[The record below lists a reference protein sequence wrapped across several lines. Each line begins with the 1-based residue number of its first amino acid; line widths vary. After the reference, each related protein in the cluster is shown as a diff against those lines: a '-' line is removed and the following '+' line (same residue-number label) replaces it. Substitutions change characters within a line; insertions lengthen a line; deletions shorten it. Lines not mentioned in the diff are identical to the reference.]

1 MDATPSTRNPLF
13 ATKPIGGGH
22 VDEFKRT
29 LGPVSLVAL
38 GIGAIIGAGIFSLTG
53 IAAAD
58 NAGPAVVLSF
68 MIAALGC
75 AFAGLC
81 YSELSGMIPAAGSAY
96 SYAYAS
102 LGELVAWIIG
112 WALTLEYAVGAATV
126 SVSWSAYVTS
136 FLASLGIVLPHAL
149 TASPFDLDAASHPD
163 PGFVNLPAM
172 LIIVA
177 VSLLLIRGISESA
190 KVNGAIVAVKL
201 AVVLA
206 VIGFGAFYVKPANWH
221 PFIPPNT
228 GEFGHFGLSGVFR
241 GAATVF
247 FAYIGF
253 DAVSTAAQETKNPE
267 RDMPI
272 GIMGS
277 LGICTVLYI
286 LVCLVVTGLLS
297 YTKLHTAAPVALA
310 ISQTPLPWLKVAV
323 SVGAI
328 AGLTSVILV
337 MLLGQSRVFYAMAH
351 DGLLP
356 PVFAAVHKRFRTPW
370 LSNLLFMAF
379 AGIAG
384 GFLPISSLGHM
395 TSFGT
400 LLAFVIV
407 CVGVLVLRRADPL
420 RRRAFRTPLVPY
432 VPVAGIVVCV
442 ALMLSLPLQ
451 TWVLAMVWLVIGLGI
466 FFAYSRNHSRL
477 TGPAVAVKAARVA

>member
-1 MDATPSTRNPLF
+1 MSATLRNPLF
-13 ATKPIGGGH
+13 ATKPIGGH
-22 VDEFKRT
+22 AEAHHEFKRT

-68 MIAALGC
+68 LIAALGC

-136 FLASLGIVLPHAL
+136 FLGTLGVALPHAL
-149 TASPFDLDAASHPD
+149 TASPFDTDPLGHAD
-163 PGFVNLPAM
+163 PGIVNLPAVI
-172 LIIVA
+172 IIVL

-190 KVNGAIVAVKL
+190 KVNAAIVAVKL
-201 AVVLA
+201 AVVAA
-206 VIGFGAFYVKPANWH
+206 VICFGAFYVKPANWH

-228 GEFGHFGLSGVFR
+228 GNFGQFGISGVFR

-277 LGICTVLYI
+277 LGICTVLYVLI
-286 LVCLVVTGLLS
+286 CLVITGLLN
-297 YTKLHTAAPVALA
+297 YTKLHNAAPVAAA
-310 ISQTPLPWLKVAV
+310 ISQTPFTFLKVAV
-323 SVGAI
+323 TVGAI
-328 AGLTSVILV
+328 AGLTSVVLV
-337 MLLGQSRVFYAMAH
+337 MLLGQSRVFYSMAR

-356 PVFAAVHKRFRTPW
+356 PVFAAVHPTFRTPW
-370 LSNLLFMAF
+370 LSNLLFMVF
-379 AGIAG
+379 AGVAG

-407 CVGVLVLRRADPL
+407 CVGVMVLRRTDPN
-420 RRRAFRTPLVPY
+420 RPRAFHTPWVPF
-432 VPVAGIVVCV
+432 VPIAGIVVCG
-442 ALMLSLPLQ
+442 ALMASLPLQ
-451 TWVLAMVWLVIGLGI
+451 TWALAMVWLVIGLGV
-466 FFAYSRNHSRL
+466 FFTYSRHHSRL
-477 TGPAVAVKAARVA
+477 TRRV

>member
-1 MDATPSTRNPLF
+1 MSLTLGNPLF
-13 ATKPIGGGH
+13 TRKPIAARDIAEADGTH
-22 VDEFKRT
+22 SFKRT
-29 LGPVSLVAL
+29 LGPLSLVAL

-68 MIAALGC
+68 LIAATGC

-96 SYAYAS
+96 TYAYAS

-126 SVSWSAYVTS
+126 SVSWSAYVVQFLGS
-136 FLASLGIVLPHAL
+136 FGINLPHAL
-149 TASPFDLDAASHPD
+149 TASPFDTDAMGHAA
-163 PGFVNLPAM
+163 PGLVNLPAA
-172 LIIVA
+172 LVIIC
-177 VSLLLIRGISESA
+177 VSLVLIRGISESA
-190 KVNGAIVAVKL
+190 KANGVIVAIKL

-206 VIGFGAFYVKPANWH
+206 VIGFGAFYVKTANWH
-221 PFIPPNT
+221 PFIPPNA
-228 GEFGHFGLSGVFR
+228 GEWGHFGISGVLR
-241 GAATVF
+241 GAGTVF

-272 GIMGS
+272 GILGS
-277 LGICTVLYI
+277 LAICTVLYV
-286 LVCLVVTGLLS
+286 LVCLVVTGLIS
-297 YTKLHTAAPVALA
+297 YTQLHTAAPVSLA
-310 ISQTPLPWLKVAV
+310 ISQTGLPFLQVAV
-323 SVGAI
+323 SIGAI

-337 MLLGQSRVFYAMAH
+337 MLLGQSRVFYSMSR

-356 PVFAAVHKRFRTPW
+356 PVFAAVHPRFRTPY
-370 LSNLLFMAF
+370 LSNLLFMVF
-379 AGIAG
+379 AGVAG
-384 GFLPISSLGHM
+384 GFLPISQLGHM
-395 TSFGT
+395 TSMGT

-407 CVGVLVLRRADPL
+407 CVGVLVLRRTDPN
-420 RRRAFRTPLVPY
+420 RRRAFRTPYVPY
-432 VPVAGIVVCV
+432 VPAAGIVVCG

-451 TWVLAMVWLVIGLGI
+451 TWVLALVWLAIGLGVY
-466 FFAYSRNHSRL
+466 FSYSRFHSHLR
-477 TGPAVAVKAARVA
+477 GARR

>member
-1 MDATPSTRNPLF
+1 MSTTVSNPLF
-13 ATKPIGGGH
+13 ACKPIGSLH
-22 VDEFKRT
+22 DADEQGFKRT
-29 LGPVSLVAL
+29 LGPLSLVAL

-58 NAGPAVVLSF
+58 NAGPAVVISF

-75 AFAGLC
+75 GFAGLC

-126 SVSWSAYVTS
+126 SVSWSAYVTK
-136 FLASLGIVLPHAL
+136 FLGEFGVALPHAL
-149 TASPFDLDAASHPD
+149 TASPFDTDAMGHAS
-163 PGFVNLPAM
+163 PGVVNLPAVI
-172 LIIVA
+172 IIVL
-177 VSLLLIRGISESA
+177 VSLVLIRGISESA
-190 KVNGAIVAVKL
+190 KANAVIVAVKL
-201 AVVLA
+201 AVVAA
-206 VIGFGAFYVKPANWH
+206 VIGFGALYVKPENWH
-221 PFIPPNT
+221 PFIPPNDGT
-228 GEFGHFGLSGVFR
+228 FGHFGWSGVFR

-272 GIMGS
+272 GMLGS
-277 LGICTVLYI
+277 LAICTVLYV

-297 YTKLHTAAPVALA
+297 YTKLHDAAPVSLA
-310 ISQTPLPWLKVAV
+310 ISQTPLPWLRVAV
-323 SVGAI
+323 TIGAI

-337 MLLGQSRVFYAMAH
+337 MLLGQSRVFYSMAC

-356 PVFAAVHKRFRTPW
+356 KVFSAVHPRFRTPW
-370 LSNLLFMAF
+370 LSNILFMAF
-379 AGIAG
+379 AGVAG
-384 GFLPISSLGHM
+384 GFLPISQLGHM

-407 CVGVLVLRRADPL
+407 CVGVLVLRRTDPS
-420 RRRAFRTPLVPY
+420 RRRAFKTPYVPY
-432 VPVAGIVVCV
+432 VPAAGILVCG

-451 TWVLAMVWLVIGLGI
+451 TWILAMVWLVIGLGV
-466 FFAYSRNHSRL
+466 FFAYSRRHSRL
-477 TGPAVAVKAARVA
+477 TARAA

>member
-1 MDATPSTRNPLF
+1 MSATTANPLF
-13 ATKPIGGGH
+13 AKKPIEALGAVGQH
-22 VDEFKRT
+22 EFKRT
-29 LGPVSLVAL
+29 LGPLSLVAL

-58 NAGPAVVLSF
+58 NAGPAVVISF
-68 MIAALGC
+68 LIAALGC
-75 AFAGLC
+75 GLAGLC

-126 SVSWSAYVTS
+126 SVSWSAYVNS
-136 FLASLGIVLPHAL
+136 FLGSLGLALPHAL
-149 TASPFDLDAASHPD
+149 TASPFDQDAMGHPS
-163 PGFVNLPAM
+163 PGIVNLPAM
-172 LIIVA
+172 IIIVL
-177 VSLLLIRGISESA
+177 VSIVLIRGISESA
-190 KVNGAIVAVKL
+190 KVNGAIVALKL
-201 AVVLA
+201 AVVAA
-206 VIGFGAFYVKPANWH
+206 VIGFGAFYVKPENWH
-221 PFIPPNT
+221 PFIPPNNGT
-228 GEFGHFGLSGVFR
+228 FGHFGISGVFR

-272 GIMGS
+272 GILGS
-277 LGICTVLYI
+277 LAICTVLYV
-286 LVCLVVTGLLS
+286 LVCLVVTGLVS
-297 YTKLHTAAPVALA
+297 YTRLHDAAPVALA
-310 ISQTPLPWLKVAV
+310 ISQTPFLWLHVAV
-323 SVGAI
+323 TIGAI

-337 MLLGQSRVFYAMAH
+337 MLLGQSRVFYSMSR

-356 PVFAAVHKRFRTPW
+356 KVFGRVHPTFRTPW
-370 LSNLLFMAF
+370 LSNLLFMVF
-379 AGIAG
+379 AGVAG
-384 GFLPISSLGHM
+384 GLTPISLLGHM

-407 CVGVLVLRRADPL
+407 CVGVLVLRRSDPT
-420 RRRAFRTPLVPY
+420 RRRAFRTPYSPY
-432 VPVAGIVVCV
+432 VPIAGIVVCG

-451 TWVLAMVWLVIGLGI
+451 TWGLAFGWLLIGLVIYFL
-466 FFAYSRNHSRL
+466 YSRVHSRL
-477 TGPAVAVKAARVA
+477 ARG

>member
-1 MDATPSTRNPLF
+1 MSTTLSNPLF
-13 ATKPIGGGH
+13 SCKPIAALDSGSGEH
-22 VDEFKRT
+22 SFKRT
-29 LGPVSLVAL
+29 LGPLSLVAL

-68 MIAALGC
+68 LIAALGC
-75 AFAGLC
+75 GFAGLC

-102 LGELVAWIIG
+102 LGELTAWIIG

-126 SVSWSAYVTS
+126 SVSWSSYVNK
-136 FLASLGIVLPHAL
+136 FLADVGLALPHAL
-149 TASPFDLDAASHPD
+149 VASPFDTDSMGNPS
-163 PGFVNLPAM
+163 PGMVNLPAAI
-172 LIIVA
+172 IIVL

-190 KVNGAIVAVKL
+190 KVNGAIVALKL
-201 AVVLA
+201 AVVAA
-206 VIGFGAFYVKPANWH
+206 VIGFGAFYVKPSNWY

-228 GEFGHFGLSGVFR
+228 GEFGHFGISGVFR

-272 GIMGS
+272 GILGS
-277 LGICTVLYI
+277 LAICTVLYV

-297 YTKLHTAAPVALA
+297 YTKLHDAAPVALA
-310 ISQTPLPWLKVAV
+310 IGQTHLAWLKIAV
-323 SVGAI
+323 TIGAI

-337 MLLGQSRVFYAMAH
+337 MLLGQSRVFYSMSC

-356 PVFAAVHKRFRTPW
+356 KVFSAVHPRFRTPW
-370 LSNLLFMAF
+370 LSNLLFMVF
-379 AGIAG
+379 AGVAG
-384 GFLPISSLGHM
+384 GFLPISQLGHM

-407 CVGVLVLRRADPL
+407 CIGVLVLRRTDPS
-420 RRRAFRTPLVPY
+420 RRRAFKTPYVPY
-432 VPVAGIVVCV
+432 VPIAGIVVCV

-451 TWVLAMVWLVIGLGI
+451 TWILAMVWLVIGLAV
-466 FFAYSRNHSRL
+466 FFGYSRRHSRL
-477 TGPAVAVKAARVA
+477 TAAG

>member
-1 MDATPSTRNPLF
+1 MDAMPSTRNPLF

-29 LGPVSLVAL
+29 LGPVSLIAL

-102 LGELVAWIIG
+102 LGEMVAWIIG

-136 FLASLGIVLPHAL
+136 FLASLGIALPHAL

-163 PGFVNLPAM
+163 PGIVNLPAV

-201 AVVLA
+201 AVVVA

-277 LGICTVLYI
+277 LAICTVLYI

-356 PVFAAVHKRFRTPW
+356 PVFAAVHPRFRTPW
-370 LSNLLFMAF
+370 LSNLLFMVF
-379 AGIAG
+379 AGVAG

-407 CVGVLVLRRADPL
+407 CVGVLMLRRADPT

-451 TWVLAMVWLVIGLGI
+451 TWILAMVWLVIGLGI
-466 FFAYSRNHSRL
+466 FFAYSRRHSRL
-477 TGPAVAVKAARVA
+477 TGRAVPLKAARVA

>member
-1 MDATPSTRNPLF
+1 MSLTLGNPLF
-13 ATKPIGGGH
+13 ARKPIEALSAEQGGEH
-22 VDEFKRT
+22 AFKRT
-29 LGPVSLVAL
+29 LGPISLIAL

-68 MIAALGC
+68 LLAALGC
-75 AFAGLC
+75 GLAGLC

-126 SVSWSAYVTS
+126 SVSWSAYVVS
-136 FLASLGIVLPHAL
+136 FLGKFGLALPHAL
-149 TASPFDLDAASHPD
+149 TASPFDTDAMGHPA
-163 PGFVNLPAM
+163 PGLVNLPAM
-172 LIIVA
+172 LIVVC

-190 KVNGAIVAVKL
+190 KANGVIVAVKL
-201 AVVLA
+201 AVVAA
-206 VIGFGAFYVKPANWH
+206 VIGFGAFYVKPENWH
-221 PFIPPNT
+221 PFIPPNA
-228 GEFGHFGLSGVFR
+228 GEFGHFGISGILR
-241 GAATVF
+241 GAGTVF

-277 LGICTVLYI
+277 LAICTVLYV
-286 LVCLVVTGLLS
+286 LVCLVLTGLMS
-297 YTKLHTAAPVALA
+297 YTKLHVAAPVSVA
-310 ISQTPLPWLKVAV
+310 IGQTPLPFLKVAV
-323 SVGAI
+323 DIGAI

-337 MLLGQSRVFYAMAH
+337 MLLGQSRVFYSMSC

-356 PVFAAVHKRFRTPW
+356 RIFSSVHPKFRTPW
-370 LSNLLFMAF
+370 LSNLLFMVF
-379 AGIAG
+379 TGVAG
-384 GFLPISSLGHM
+384 GFLPISALGHM

-407 CVGVLVLRRADPL
+407 CIGVLVLRRTDPT
-420 RRRAFRTPLVPY
+420 RRRAFRTPY
-432 VPVAGIVVCV
+432 VPWVPAGGIVVCG
-442 ALMLSLPLQ
+442 ALMASLPGQ
-451 TWVLAMVWLVIGLGI
+451 IWVLAFVWLLIGLAV
-466 FFAYSRNHSRL
+466 FFSYSRFHSRL
-477 TGPAVAVKAARVA
+477 RGYR

>member
-1 MDATPSTRNPLF
+1 MSATTANPLF
-13 ATKPIGGGH
+13 ACKPIQAIGAATTGQP
-22 VDEFKRT
+22 EFKRT
-29 LGPVSLVAL
+29 LGPLSLVAL

-68 MIAALGC
+68 LIAALGC

-136 FLASLGIVLPHAL
+136 FLGSFGLALPHAL
-149 TASPFDLDAASHPD
+149 TASPFDSDAMGHPS
-163 PGFVNLPAM
+163 PGIVNLPAM
-172 LIIVA
+172 LIIVL

-190 KVNGAIVAVKL
+190 KVNGAIVALKL
-201 AVVLA
+201 AVVCA

-228 GEFGHFGLSGVFR
+228 GEFGHFGISGVFR

-272 GIMGS
+272 GILGS
-277 LGICTVLYI
+277 LAICTVLYV

-310 ISQTPLPWLKVAV
+310 ISETHLPFLRVAV
-323 SVGAI
+323 TVGAI

-337 MLLGQSRVFYAMAH
+337 MLLGQSRVFYSMAC

-356 PVFAAVHKRFRTPW
+356 RVFANVHPRFRTPW
-370 LSNLLFMAF
+370 LSNLLFMVF
-379 AGIAG
+379 AGVAG

-407 CVGVLVLRRADPL
+407 CVGVLVLRRTDPA
-420 RRRAFRTPLVPY
+420 RRRAFRTPYSPY
-432 VPVAGIVVCV
+432 VPIAGIVVCG

-451 TWVLAMVWLVIGLGI
+451 IWIMAMVWLVLGLGI
-466 FFAYSRNHSRL
+466 YFSYSRSHSRL
-477 TGPAVAVKAARVA
+477 AHG

>member
-1 MDATPSTRNPLF
+1 MSLTLENPLF
-13 ATKPIGGGH
+13 TRKPILAIDDGEGTH
-22 VDEFKRT
+22 SFKRT
-29 LGPVSLVAL
+29 LGPLSLVAL

-68 MIAALGC
+68 LVAALGC

-81 YSELSGMIPAAGSAY
+81 YT
-96 SYAYAS
+96 YAYAS

-136 FLASLGIVLPHAL
+136 FLGSFGLALPHAL
-149 TASPFDLDAASHPD
+149 TASPFDTDALGHPS
-163 PGFVNLPAM
+163 PGLVNLPAV
-172 LIIVA
+172 LVIVCI
-177 VSLLLIRGISESA
+177 SLVLIRGISESA
-190 KVNGAIVAVKL
+190 KVNAVIVAIKL
-201 AVVLA
+201 AVVAA
-206 VIGFGAFYVKPANWH
+206 VIGFGAFYVKPENWH

-228 GEFGHFGLSGVFR
+228 GEWGHFGISGVLR
-241 GAATVF
+241 GAGTVF

-272 GIMGS
+272 GILGS
-277 LGICTVLYI
+277 LAICTVLYV
-286 LVCLVVTGLLS
+286 LVCLVVTGLIS
-297 YTKLHTAAPVALA
+297 YTRLHDAAPVSLA
-310 ISQTPLPWLKVAV
+310 ISQTPLPFLKVAV
-323 SVGAI
+323 SIGAI

-337 MLLGQSRVFYAMAH
+337 MLLGQSRVFYSMAK

-356 PVFAAVHKRFRTPW
+356 PVFSAVHPRFRTPW
-370 LSNLLFMAF
+370 LSNLLFMVF
-379 AGIAG
+379 AGVAG
-384 GFLPISSLGHM
+384 GLSPISLLGHM
-395 TSFGT
+395 TSMGT

-407 CVGVLVLRRADPL
+407 CIGVLVLRRVDPG
-420 RRRAFRTPLVPY
+420 RRRAFRTPYVPY
-432 VPVAGIVVCV
+432 VPIAGVVVCG

-451 TWVLAMVWLVIGLGI
+451 TWALALVWLAIGLVVY
-466 FFAYSRNHSRL
+466 FTYSRNHSHLR
-477 TGPAVAVKAARVA
+477 GFR

>member
-1 MDATPSTRNPLF
+1 MSTTLSNPLF
-13 ATKPIGGGH
+13 SCKPIAALDSVSGEH
-22 VDEFKRT
+22 SFKRT
-29 LGPVSLVAL
+29 LGPLSLVAL

-68 MIAALGC
+68 LIAALGC
-75 AFAGLC
+75 GFAGLC

-102 LGELVAWIIG
+102 LGELTAWIIG

-126 SVSWSAYVTS
+126 SVSWSSYVNK
-136 FLASLGIVLPHAL
+136 FLSDVGLALPHAL
-149 TASPFDLDAASHPD
+149 VASPFDSDAMGHPD
-163 PGFVNLPAM
+163 PGIVNLPAVI
-172 LIIVA
+172 IIVL

-190 KVNGAIVAVKL
+190 KVNGAIVVLKL
-201 AVVLA
+201 AVVAA
-206 VIGFGAFYVKPANWH
+206 VIGFGAFYVKPSNWH
-221 PFIPPNT
+221 PFIPPNA
-228 GEFGHFGLSGVFR
+228 GEFGHFGISGVFR

-272 GIMGS
+272 GILGS
-277 LGICTVLYI
+277 LAICTVLYV
-286 LVCLVVTGLLS
+286 LVSLVVTGLLS
-297 YTKLHTAAPVALA
+297 YTKLHDAAPVALA
-310 ISQTPLPWLKVAV
+310 IGQTNLPWLKVAV
-323 SVGAI
+323 TIGAI

-337 MLLGQSRVFYAMAH
+337 MLLGQSRVFYSMAC

-356 PVFAAVHKRFRTPW
+356 KVFSAVHPRFRTPW
-370 LSNLLFMAF
+370 LSNLLFMVF
-379 AGIAG
+379 AGVAG
-384 GFLPISSLGHM
+384 GFLPISQLGHM

-407 CVGVLVLRRADPL
+407 CIGVLVLRRTDPS
-420 RRRAFRTPLVPY
+420 RRRAFKTPYVPY
-432 VPVAGIVVCV
+432 VPIAGIVVCV

-451 TWVLAMVWLVIGLGI
+451 TWILAMVWLLIGLGV
-466 FFAYSRNHSRL
+466 FFGYSRRHSRL
-477 TGPAVAVKAARVA
+477 TAAG

>member
-1 MDATPSTRNPLF
+1 MSTGSAAHGN
-13 ATKPIGGGH
+13 
-22 VDEFKRT
+22 EFHRT
-29 LGPVSLVAL
+29 LGPTALVAL

-58 NAGPAVVLSF
+58 NAGPAVTLSF
-68 MIAALGC
+68 LIAAVGC
-75 AFAGLC
+75 GLAGLC
-81 YSELSGMIPAAGSAY
+81 YSELAGMIPAAGSAY

-136 FLASLGIVLPHAL
+136 FLGNLGLALPHAL
-149 TASPFDLDAASHPD
+149 TASPFDTNGAGVPD
-163 PGFVNLPAM
+163 PGIVNLPAA
-172 LIIVA
+172 LIIVLI
-177 VSLLLIRGISESA
+177 SLLLIRGISESA
-190 KVNGAIVAVKL
+190 KVNNVIVALKL
-201 AVVLA
+201 AVVAA
-206 VIGFGAFYVKPANWH
+206 VIIFGAFYVKPANWH

-228 GEFGHFGLSGVFR
+228 GTFGHFGISGVLR
-241 GAATVF
+241 GASTVF

-267 RDMPI
+267 RDIPI
-272 GIMGS
+272 GMLGS
-277 LGICTVLYI
+277 LAICTVLYV
-286 LVCLVVTGLLS
+286 LVCLVLTGLMN
-297 YTKLHTAAPVALA
+297 YTKLHNAAPVAVA
-310 ISQTPLPWLKVAV
+310 ISQTPWPFLKIVV
-323 SVGAI
+323 NLGAI

-337 MLLGQSRVFYAMAH
+337 MLLGQSRVFYAMAR

-356 PVFAAVHKRFRTPW
+356 PVFAAVHRRFRTPW

-384 GFLPISSLGHM
+384 GFLPISSLGHL

-407 CVGVLVLRRADPL
+407 CVGVLVLRRTDPDH
-420 RRRAFRTPLVPY
+420 RRTFRTPYAPY
-432 VPVAGIVVCV
+432 VPIAGVVVCTLLMYTLPMETKLL
-442 ALMLSLPLQ
+442 ALG
-451 TWVLAMVWLVIGLGI
+451 WLIIGLCI
-466 FFAYSRNHSRL
+466 FFAYSRRHSRL
-477 TGPAVAVKAARVA
+477 TGSLAAAKLAE

>member
-1 MDATPSTRNPLF
+1 MDTMSPPPTRNPLF
-13 ATKPIGGGH
+13 VTKPIGSGH
-22 VDEFKRT
+22 ADEFKRT

-58 NAGPAVVLSF
+58 NAGPAVVISF

-136 FLASLGIVLPHAL
+136 FLSSFGVALPHAL
-149 TASPFDLDAASHPD
+149 TASPFDLDATGHPS
-163 PGFVNLPAM
+163 PGIVNLPAVI
-172 LIIVA
+172 IIVL

-201 AVVLA
+201 AVVAA
-206 VIGFGAFYVKPANWH
+206 VIGFGAFYVKPENWH

-228 GEFGHFGLSGVFR
+228 GTFGQFGISGVFR

-297 YTKLHTAAPVALA
+297 YTKLHDAAPVSLA
-310 ISQTPLPWLKVAV
+310 ISQTPLPWLKIAV

-337 MLLGQSRVFYAMAH
+337 MLLGQSRVFYSMAN

-356 PVFAAVHKRFRTPW
+356 PVFAAVHPRFRTPW

-384 GFLPISSLGHM
+384 GLLPISSLGHM

-407 CVGVLVLRRADPL
+407 CIGVMVLRRTDPT
-420 RRRAFRTPLVPY
+420 RRRAFRTPLVPA
-432 VPVAGIVVCV
+432 VPIAGILVCG

-451 TWVLAMVWLVIGLGI
+451 TWILAMVWLVIGLAI

-477 TGPAVAVKAARVA
+477 TGLASGRLA

>member
-1 MDATPSTRNPLF
+1 MSLTLNRNPLL
-13 ATKPIGGGH
+13 AKKPIGTLEDGEHG
-22 VDEFKRT
+22 FKRT
-29 LGPVSLVAL
+29 LGPVSLVCL

-68 MIAALGC
+68 LLAALGC
-75 AFAGLC
+75 GLAGLC

-102 LGELVAWIIG
+102 LGEVVAWVIG

-126 SVSWSAYVTS
+126 SVSWSGYVVS
-136 FLASLGIVLPHAL
+136 FLGKFGLALPHAL
-149 TASPFDLDAASHPD
+149 TASPFDRDGTGHPA
-163 PGFVNLPAM
+163 PGLVNLPAM
-172 LIIVA
+172 FIVVC

-190 KVNGAIVAVKL
+190 KVNSAIVAVKL
-201 AVVLA
+201 AVVA
-206 VIGFGAFYVKPANWH
+206 AFIGFGAFYVHPANWH
-221 PFIPPNT
+221 PFVPPNT
-228 GEFGHFGLSGVFR
+228 GEFGHFGISGIFR

-272 GIMGS
+272 GILGS
-277 LGICTVLYI
+277 LAICTVLYVF
-286 LVCLVVTGLLS
+286 VCLVLTGLLS
-297 YTKLHTAAPVALA
+297 YTKLHVSAPVSIA
-310 ISQTPLPWLKVAV
+310 IGQTPLPILKVAV
-323 SVGAI
+323 DLGAI

-337 MLLGQSRVFYAMAH
+337 MLLGQSRVFYSMSQ

-356 PVFAAVHKRFRTPW
+356 GVFSSIHPKFRTPY
-370 LSNLLFMAF
+370 LSNLLFMVF
-379 AGIAG
+379 AGLAG
-384 GFLPISSLGHM
+384 GFTPISELGHL

-407 CVGVLVLRRADPL
+407 CLGVLVLRRSDPT
-420 RRRAFRTPLVPY
+420 RRRAFRTPFVPF
-432 VPVAGIVVCV
+432 VPVAGIVVCG
-442 ALMLSLPLQ
+442 ALMASLPLM
-451 TWVLAMVWLVIGLGI
+451 TWVFSFVWLLIGLCV
-466 FFAYSRNHSRL
+466 FFLYSQRHSHLRG
-477 TGPAVAVKAARVA
+477 TQ

>member
-1 MDATPSTRNPLF
+1 MSTTVTNPLF
-13 ATKPIGGGH
+13 ACKPIGGLHDADGSGH
-22 VDEFKRT
+22 EFKRT
-29 LGPVSLVAL
+29 LGPLSLVAL

-58 NAGPAVVLSF
+58 NAGPAVVISF

-75 AFAGLC
+75 GFAGLC

-126 SVSWSAYVTS
+126 SVSWSAYLVK
-136 FLASLGIVLPHAL
+136 FLGSMGLALPHAL
-149 TASPFDLDAASHPD
+149 TASPFDTDAMGHAD
-163 PGFVNLPAM
+163 PGIVNLPAAV
-172 LIIVA
+172 IIVL
-177 VSLLLIRGISESA
+177 VSIVLIRGISESA
-190 KVNGAIVAVKL
+190 KVNAAIVALKL
-201 AVVLA
+201 AIVAA
-206 VIGFGAFYVKPANWH
+206 VIVFGAFYVKPANWH
-221 PFIPPNT
+221 PFIPPNS
-228 GEFGHFGLSGVFR
+228 GEFGHFGWSGVFR

-272 GIMGS
+272 GILGS
-277 LGICTVLYI
+277 LAICTVLYV
-286 LVCLVVTGLLS
+286 LVCLVVTGLIS
-297 YTKLHTAAPVALA
+297 YTKLHDAAPVSLA
-310 ISQTPLPWLKVAV
+310 ISQTHLPFLNVAV
-323 SVGAI
+323 TIGAI

-337 MLLGQSRVFYAMAH
+337 MLLGQSRVFYSMAC

-356 PVFAAVHKRFRTPW
+356 KVFADVHPRFRTPW
-370 LSNLLFMAF
+370 LSNILFMVF
-379 AGIAG
+379 AGVAG

-400 LLAFVIV
+400 LLAFIIV
-407 CVGVLVLRRADPL
+407 CVGVLILRRSDPG
-420 RRRAFRTPLVPY
+420 RRRAFRTPWVPY
-432 VPVAGIVVCV
+432 VPIAGILVCG

-451 TWVLAMVWLVIGLGI
+451 TWLLAIGWLLLGLVV
-466 FFAYSRNHSRL
+466 FFTYSRKHSRL
-477 TGPAVAVKAARVA
+477 TRSHA

>member
-1 MDATPSTRNPLF
+1 MSATTANPLF
-13 ATKPIGGGH
+13 ACKPIQALDAAGAGQP
-22 VDEFKRT
+22 EFKRT

-68 MIAALGC
+68 LIAAVGC

-126 SVSWSAYVTS
+126 SVSWSAYVNS
-136 FLASLGIVLPHAL
+136 FLGSVGLELPHAL
-149 TASPFDLDAASHPD
+149 IASPFDSDSMGHPS
-163 PGFVNLPAM
+163 PGIVNLPAM
-172 LIIVA
+172 LIIVL

-190 KVNGAIVAVKL
+190 KVNSAIVALKL
-201 AVVLA
+201 AVVCA

-228 GEFGHFGLSGVFR
+228 GTFGHFGISGVFR

-277 LGICTVLYI
+277 LAICTVLYV

-297 YTKLHTAAPVALA
+297 YTKLHTAAPVSLA
-310 ISQTPLPWLKVAV
+310 ISQTPLPFLRVAV
-323 SVGAI
+323 TIGAI

-337 MLLGQSRVFYAMAH
+337 MLLGQSRVFYSMAR

-356 PVFAAVHKRFRTPW
+356 RVFAAVHPTFRTPW
-370 LSNLLFMAF
+370 LSNLLFMVF

-407 CVGVLVLRRADPL
+407 CVGVLVLRRTDPT
-420 RRRAFRTPLVPY
+420 RRRAFRTPYSPY
-432 VPVAGIVVCV
+432 VPIAGIVVCG
-442 ALMLSLPLQ
+442 ALMASLPLQ
-451 TWVLAMVWLVIGLGI
+451 IWIMAGVWLVIGLGI
-466 FFAYSRNHSRL
+466 YFTYSRAHSRL
-477 TGPAVAVKAARVA
+477 AHG

>member
-1 MDATPSTRNPLF
+1 MSTSVGNPLF
-13 ATKPIGGGH
+13 ATKPMGKLGDDASGTH
-22 VDEFKRT
+22 EFKRT

-68 MIAALGC
+68 LIAALGC
-75 AFAGLC
+75 GFAGLC

-112 WALTLEYAVGAATV
+112 WALVLEYAVGAATV
-126 SVSWSAYVTS
+126 SVSWSGYITS
-136 FLASLGIVLPHAL
+136 FLSSFGLALPHAL
-149 TASPFDLDAASHPD
+149 TASPFDADALNHST
-163 PGFVNLPAM
+163 PGIVNLPAM
-172 LIIVA
+172 MIIVL

-190 KVNGAIVAVKL
+190 KVNATIVAVKV

-206 VIGFGAFYVKPANWH
+206 VIVFGAFYVNPANWH

-228 GEFGHFGLSGVFR
+228 GTFGEFGMSGVFR

-272 GIMGS
+272 GILGS
-277 LGICTVLYI
+277 LAICTVLYV
-286 LVCLVVTGLLS
+286 LVCLVLTGLVS
-297 YTKLHTAAPVALA
+297 YTKLHTAAPMALA
-310 ISQTPLPWLKVAV
+310 ISQTPLPWLQVAV

-337 MLLGQSRVFYAMAH
+337 MLLGQSRVFYSMAR

-356 PVFAAVHKRFRTPW
+356 RVFANVHPKFRTPW
-370 LSNLLFMAF
+370 LSNVLFMVF
-379 AGIAG
+379 AALAG
-384 GFLPISSLGHM
+384 GFTPISKLGHI

-407 CVGVLVLRRADPL
+407 CVGVLVLRRTNPNHP
-420 RRRAFRTPLVPY
+420 RAFRTPYAPFT
-432 VPVAGIVVCV
+432 PIAGILICGT
-442 ALMLSLPLQ
+442 LMLSLPLQ
-451 TWVLAMVWLVIGLGI
+451 TWVLGIGWLLAGLVIY
-466 FFAYSRNHSRL
+466 FTYSRFHSKLR
-477 TGPAVAVKAARVA
+477 AA

>member
-1 MDATPSTRNPLF
+1 MVISFL
-13 ATKPIGGGH
+13 
-22 VDEFKRT
+22 
-29 LGPVSLVAL
+29 
-38 GIGAIIGAGIFSLTG
+38 
-53 IAAAD
+53 IAA
-58 NAGPAVVLSF
+58 F
-68 MIAALGC
+68 GC
-75 AFAGLC
+75 ALAGLC

-126 SVSWSAYVTS
+126 SVSWSSYLTS
-136 FLASLGIVLPHAL
+136 FLASFGVALPHAL
-149 TASPFDLDAASHPD
+149 TASPFDLDAMGHPD
-163 PGFVNLPAM
+163 PGIINLPAVVV
-172 LIIVA
+172 IVC

-190 KVNGAIVAVKL
+190 KVNGVIVALKL
-201 AVVLA
+201 AVVVA

-228 GEFGHFGLSGVFR
+228 GTFGHFGISGILQ
-241 GAATVF
+241 GASTVF

-277 LGICTVLYI
+277 LAICTVLYV

-297 YTKLHTAAPVALA
+297 YTKLHTAAPVSLA
-310 ISQTPLPWLKVAV
+310 IGQTPLPFLKVAV
-323 SVGAI
+323 SLGAI

-337 MLLGQSRVFYAMAH
+337 MLLGQSRVFYAMSK

-356 PVFAAVHKRFRTPW
+356 SVFASVHPTFRTPW
-370 LSNLLFMAF
+370 ISNLLFMAC
-379 AGIAG
+379 AGVAG
-384 GFLPISSLGHM
+384 GLLPISLLGHI

-407 CVGVLVLRRADPL
+407 CVGVLVLRRTDPD
-420 RRRAFRTPLVPY
+420 RRRAFRTPWVPV
-432 VPVAGIVVCV
+432 VPVAGVIVCGG
-442 ALMLSLPLQ
+442 LMYSLPTNTLL
-451 TWVLAMVWLVIGLGI
+451 LALGWLVIGLVV

-477 TGPAVAVKAARVA
+477 TGRRV

>member
-1 MDATPSTRNPLF
+1 MSLTLGNPLF
-13 ATKPIGGGH
+13 ARKPIGVMGA
-22 VDEFKRT
+22 DEPGEHGFKRT
-29 LGPVSLVAL
+29 LGPLSLVAL

-68 MIAALGC
+68 LLAATGC
-75 AFAGLC
+75 ALAGLC

-126 SVSWSAYVTS
+126 SVSWSGYVVS
-136 FLASLGIVLPHAL
+136 FLAKFGLALPHAL
-149 TASPFDLDAASHPD
+149 TASPFDTDAMGHPA
-163 PGFVNLPAM
+163 PGIVNLPAM
-172 LIIVA
+172 LVIA
-177 VSLLLIRGISESA
+177 CVSMVLIRGISESA
-190 KVNGAIVAVKL
+190 KTNAVIVAVKL
-201 AVVLA
+201 AVVAA
-206 VIGFGAFYVKPANWH
+206 VIGFGAFYVKTENWH

-228 GEFGHFGLSGVFR
+228 GTFGQFGISGIFR

-272 GIMGS
+272 GILGS
-277 LGICTVLYI
+277 LAICTVLYV
-286 LVCLVVTGLLS
+286 LVCLVLTGLLS
-297 YTKLHTAAPVALA
+297 YTKLHVSAPVSVA
-310 ISQTPLPWLKVAV
+310 IGQTPLPFLKIAV
-323 SVGAI
+323 DIGAI

-337 MLLGQSRVFYAMAH
+337 MLLGQSRVFYSMSR

-356 PVFAAVHKRFRTPW
+356 RVFCAMHPRFRTPY
-370 LSNLLFMAF
+370 LSNLLFMVF
-379 AGIAG
+379 AGLAG
-384 GFLPISSLGHM
+384 GFTPISELGHM

-407 CVGVLVLRRADPL
+407 CVGVLTLRRSDPD
-420 RRRAFRTPLVPY
+420 RRRAFRTPYVPY
-432 VPVAGIVVCV
+432 VPIGGILVCG
-442 ALMLSLPLQ
+442 ALMASLPLQ
-451 TWVLAMVWLVIGLGI
+451 TWVLAMVWLLIGLGV
-466 FFAYSRNHSRL
+466 FFGYSRFHSRL
-477 TGPAVAVKAARVA
+477 RAAR

>member
-1 MDATPSTRNPLF
+1 MSLTLGNPLF
-13 ATKPIGGGH
+13 AKKPIAAMGAD
-22 VDEFKRT
+22 DEHGEHGFKRT
-29 LGPVSLVAL
+29 LGPLSLVAL

-68 MIAALGC
+68 LLAALGC
-75 AFAGLC
+75 ALAGLC

-126 SVSWSAYVTS
+126 SVSWSGYVVS
-136 FLASLGIVLPHAL
+136 FLGKLGLALPHAL
-149 TASPFDLDAASHPD
+149 TASPFDTDAMGHAA
-163 PGFVNLPAM
+163 PGIVNLPAM
-172 LIIVA
+172 LIIVC
-177 VSLLLIRGISESA
+177 VSMVLIRGISESA
-190 KVNGAIVAVKL
+190 KVNAVIVAIKL
-201 AVVLA
+201 AVVAA

-228 GEFGHFGLSGVFR
+228 GNFGQFGISGVFR

-272 GIMGS
+272 GILGS
-277 LGICTVLYI
+277 LAICTVLYV
-286 LVCLVVTGLLS
+286 LVCLVLTGLLS
-297 YTKLHTAAPVALA
+297 YTKLHVSAPVSVA
-310 ISQTPLPWLKVAV
+310 IGETPLPFLKVAV
-323 SVGAI
+323 DIGAI

-337 MLLGQSRVFYAMAH
+337 MLLGQSRVFYSMSK

-356 PVFAAVHKRFRTPW
+356 GVFCSMHPRFRTPY
-370 LSNLLFMAF
+370 LSNLLFMVF
-379 AGIAG
+379 AGLAG
-384 GFLPISSLGHM
+384 GFTPISALGHM

-407 CVGVLVLRRADPL
+407 CVGVLVLRRSDPS
-420 RRRAFRTPLVPY
+420 RRRAFRTPYVPY
-432 VPVAGIVVCV
+432 VPAAGILVCG
-442 ALMLSLPLQ
+442 ALMASLPLQ
-451 TWVLAMVWLVIGLGI
+451 TWLLAMVWLLIGLGV
-466 FFAYSRNHSRL
+466 FFGYSRFHSELRKP
-477 TGPAVAVKAARVA
+477 GFSAR

>member
-1 MDATPSTRNPLF
+1 MSLTLGNPLL
-13 ATKPIGGGH
+13 ARKPIEAAGADSEHG
-22 VDEFKRT
+22 FKRT
-29 LGPVSLVAL
+29 LGPLSLVAL

-68 MIAALGC
+68 LLAALGC
-75 AFAGLC
+75 ALAGLC

-102 LGELVAWIIG
+102 LGEMVAWIIG

-126 SVSWSAYVTS
+126 SVSWSGYVVS
-136 FLASLGIVLPHAL
+136 FLGRFGLALPHAL
-149 TASPFDLDAASHPD
+149 TASPFDTDATGAPA
-163 PGFVNLPAM
+163 PGLVNLPAM
-172 LIIVA
+172 FIIVC

-190 KVNGAIVAVKL
+190 KVNSAIVAVKL
-201 AVVLA
+201 TVVA
-206 VIGFGAFYVKPANWH
+206 AFIGFGALYVKPENWH
-221 PFIPPNT
+221 PFIPPAA
-228 GEFGHFGLSGVFR
+228 GFGHFGISGIFR

-277 LGICTVLYI
+277 LAICTVLYV
-286 LVCLVVTGLLS
+286 LVCIVLTGLIS
-297 YTKLHTAAPVALA
+297 YKQLHVSAPVSVA
-310 ISQTPLPWLKVAV
+310 IGQTPLPFLKVAV
-323 SVGAI
+323 DIGAI

-337 MLLGQSRVFYAMAH
+337 MLLGQSRVFYSMSM

-356 PVFAAVHKRFRTPW
+356 KAFCAVHPRFRTPY
-370 LSNLLFMAF
+370 LSNLLFMVF
-379 AGIAG
+379 AGLAG
-384 GFLPISSLGHM
+384 GFTPIEKLGHM

-407 CVGVLVLRRADPL
+407 CVGVLVLRRVDPT
-420 RRRAFRTPLVPY
+420 RRRAFRTPYSPF
-432 VPVAGIVVCV
+432 VPVAGIIVCG
-442 ALMLSLPLQ
+442 ALMASLPGQ
-451 TWVLAMVWLVIGLGI
+451 TWMLAFLWLLIGLGV
-466 FFAYSRNHSRL
+466 FFGYSRFHSHLRGL
-477 TGPAVAVKAARVA
+477 Q

>member
-1 MDATPSTRNPLF
+1 MHASAVAGTNQP
-13 ATKPIGGGH
+13 
-22 VDEFKRT
+22 EFKRT
-29 LGPVSLVAL
+29 LGPLSLVAL

-58 NAGPAVVLSF
+58 NAGPAVVISF
-68 MIAALGC
+68 LIAALGC
-75 AFAGLC
+75 GLAGLC

-126 SVSWSAYVTS
+126 SVSWSAYVNS
-136 FLASLGIVLPHAL
+136 FLGSLGLALPHAL
-149 TASPFDLDAASHPD
+149 TASPFDTDAMGHPS
-163 PGFVNLPAM
+163 PGLVNLPAVM
-172 LIIVA
+172 IIVL
-177 VSLLLIRGISESA
+177 VSIVLIRGISESA
-190 KVNGAIVAVKL
+190 KVNGIIVALKL
-201 AVVLA
+201 AVVAA

-221 PFIPPNT
+221 PFIPPNDGT
-228 GEFGHFGLSGVFR
+228 FGHFGISGVFR

-272 GIMGS
+272 GILGS
-277 LGICTVLYI
+277 LAICTVLYV
-286 LVCLVVTGLLS
+286 LVCLVVTGLVS
-297 YTKLHTAAPVALA
+297 YTRLHDAAPVALA
-310 ISQTPLPWLKVAV
+310 ISQTPLPFLRVAV
-323 SVGAI
+323 TVGAI

-337 MLLGQSRVFYAMAH
+337 MLLGQSRVFYSMSR

-356 PVFAAVHKRFRTPW
+356 AIFGKVHPTFRTPW
-370 LSNLLFMAF
+370 LSNLLFMVF
-379 AGIAG
+379 AGVAG
-384 GFLPISSLGHM
+384 GLTPISLLGHM

-407 CVGVLVLRRADPL
+407 CVGVLVLRRTDPNH
-420 RRRAFRTPLVPY
+420 RRAFRTPYSPY
-432 VPVAGIVVCV
+432 VPIAGIVVCG

-451 TWVLAMVWLVIGLGI
+451 TWGLAIVWLLLGLVIYFL
-466 FFAYSRNHSRL
+466 YSRVHSRL
-477 TGPAVAVKAARVA
+477 AHG